1 MLQKAHYLVFQ
12 IFPISRAPEI
22 GKLDSSHSSFQP
34 KKGNTTGNTVAD
46 LSNHLCTVSLWRASR
61 ASRRQNRGFC
71 CRRVDRDAL
80 ACHNKK
86 RLSLFSPNLLW
97 TSHFPYVASFA
108 RCLAPTSI
116 HPSNLSSN
124 PNASRYFSQTTL
136 LYIQI

>member
-12 IFPISRAPEI
+12 IFPISRAPAI
-22 GKLDSSHSSFQP
+22 GKLDSSHSSFQLQP

-61 ASRRQNRGFC
+61 ASRRQNRGFY
-71 CRRVDRDAL
+71 CRRVDRDDL

-97 TSHFPYVASFA
+97 TSHFPTLHLSHVVS
-108 RCLAPTSI
+108 LLHP
-116 HPSNLSSN
+116 PSNLSSN